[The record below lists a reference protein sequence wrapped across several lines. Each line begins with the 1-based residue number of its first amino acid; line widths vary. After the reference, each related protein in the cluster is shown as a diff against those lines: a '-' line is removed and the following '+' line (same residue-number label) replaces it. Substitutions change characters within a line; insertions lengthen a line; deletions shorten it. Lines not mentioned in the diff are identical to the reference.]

1 MTKSRLRKHSPQVS
15 IIMGSSS
22 DAKVM
27 KNARDVLDHFGVRS
41 EFLVVSAHRTPEG
54 MVEYARMAKT
64 RGIKVII
71 AAAGGA
77 AHLPGMVASLTTLP
91 VIGVPIDIT
100 TLKGLD
106 AFLSIAQMP
115 RGVPVATVGVDNAEN
130 AAHLAVRILAANEV
144 EPRLQVLLEMW
155 AKSQRQKVRKMNI
168 LLQTL
173 KPRAPKRIQRKSRL
187 RS

>member
-1 MTKSRLRKHSPQVS
+1 
-15 IIMGSSS
+15 
-22 DAKVM
+22 
-27 KNARDVLDHFGVRS
+27 
-41 EFLVVSAHRTPEG
+41 
-54 MVEYARMAKT
+54 
-64 RGIKVII
+64 
-71 AAAGGA
+71 
-77 AHLPGMVASLTTLP
+77 MVASLTTLP

-106 AFLSIAQMP
+106 AFLSIALMP